1 MSEDRKEF
9 NPELFKRLTESTRA
23 KKAENEGKE
32 ERVRFCGE
40 RKSRDEIQKRLN
52 SLQCDERVS
61 DLTDNRRIEVTEKLN
76 EMKKSANL
84 KDGKS
89 LYAEYRE
96 IVNDD
101 FIEHEDFF
109 ESWWVSSKYLMELHK
124 RKVQRDFWEEVE

>member
-1 MSEDRKEF
+1 MSEERKEF

-52 SLQCDERVS
+52 SLQCDERVI

-76 EMKKSANL
+76 EMKKNANL